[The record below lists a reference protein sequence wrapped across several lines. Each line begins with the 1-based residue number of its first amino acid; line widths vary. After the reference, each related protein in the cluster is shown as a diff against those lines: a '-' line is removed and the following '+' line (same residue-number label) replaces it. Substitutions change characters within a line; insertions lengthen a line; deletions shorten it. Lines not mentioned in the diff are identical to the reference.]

1 MLMFFKTKYL
11 FRNMD
16 AGDLSEQKA
25 LRERL
30 QGFTFLYDLLTYI
43 LDLDLVWGI
52 QLIPIQGSK
61 FKLCKGDG
69 WGSFYPAFRTV
80 FFSV

>member
-1 MLMFFKTKYL
+1 MFFKTKYL

-30 QGFTFLYDLLTYI
+30 QGPTFLYDI
-43 LDLDLVWGI
+43 
-52 QLIPIQGSK
+52 
-61 FKLCKGDG
+61 
-69 WGSFYPAFRTV
+69 AEN
-80 FFSV
+80 